1 MSAVAF
7 ADQIKK
13 LEMLR
18 HGQVDSATLEQFD
31 EETEQ
36 LILRTFGD
44 ATKHLEAYELATMGE
59 AESIVNI
66 PQPAQEDAVQNL
78 PLKAIEQRRQVL
90 EACLAELDLNA
101 GQQKPKPPSR
111 APAKRKKA
119 RTAKKKAGTARKKRA
134 SPKKKA
140 GAAKRRKPAGA
151 KKKAGPV
158 KKKKAK
164 GKKRK

>member
-13 LEMLR
+13 LEALR
-18 HGQVDSATLEQFD
+18 HGQADTATLDQFD

-44 ATKHLEAYELATMGE
+44 ATKHLEAYGLATMGE

-66 PQPAQEDAVQNL
+66 PQPAQEDAVQDL

-90 EACLAELDLNA
+90 EACLAELDWNA
-101 GQQKPKPPSR
+101 GPQKPPQPLR
-111 APAKRKKA
+111 APAKKKKA
-119 RTAKKKAGTARKKRA
+119 RAAKKKSAAM
-134 SPKKKA
+134 KKKA
-140 GAAKRRKPAGA
+140 AAVKKKKPAGA
-151 KKKAGPV
+151 GKKKAGP
-158 KKKKAK
+158 A
-164 GKKRK
+164 KKRRPRGRKRR